1 MTTHEGT
8 FTKHRV
14 RKFVAALTAT
24 TLAGLLALATGA
36 GVAQAQVGKTYD
48 ASVDETIADIQS
60 YWTKTMPDVY
70 GMQYEAIPTNRVY
83 PYSSSNPP
91 PNCDD
96 GGRTTTPYQQI
107 AGNAFY
113 CSNGDFVAYD
123 EEGLIPKL
131 RQQYGEFAVGLVFA
145 HELGHAIQAR
155 VNYNPGA
162 SVYLEQQA
170 DCFAGSWAQ
179 HVATST
185 DANVHLSKDDLDTA
199 LAGLLA
205 LRDPSG
211 IDGSQDGAHGNG
223 FDRVSAFQ
231 DGYEGGA
238 KACADYQQHPP
249 TVTESAYTSQS
260 DYDNNGNLSMS
271 ELLPLVE
278 DSMKSYWTNATTKFT
293 GTTKIVAGNPVKA
306 ADSCSGGN
314 GNGSDQGALSDAAVY
329 CAATD
334 TVTYD
339 AQQLAAEH
347 DSIGDFAP
355 AVLLATEYAA
365 SVQHA
370 LGRDV
375 QSAAG
380 RSASVCLAGA
390 WAADV
395 GGQTADSSGTN
406 SGTGG
411 SSSLSPGDL
420 DEAVKALVASPSGA
434 VDRGSA
440 FDRVSAFRTGFHDGA
455 SACVSAA
462 TASTKTTGTKTTGT
476 KTHNTKTRS
485 TKTHSTKKTTQA

>member
-1 MTTHEGT
+1 MTTHEGPLAMQR
-8 FTKHRV
+8 F
-14 RKFVAALTAT
+14 RKFVAAITAT

-60 YWTKTMPDVY
+60 YWSATMPAVY
-70 GMQYEAIPTNRVY
+70 GMQYQSIPTSRIF
-83 PYSSSNPP
+83 PYSSNNPP

-96 GGRTTTPYQQI
+96 GGQTTTPYEQV

-155 VNYNPGA
+155 VNYSPSA
-162 SVYLEQQA
+162 TVYLEQQA

-179 HVATST
+179 HVATSN
-185 DANVHLSKDDLDTA
+185 DANVHLSKDDLDVA

-211 IDGSQDGAHGNG
+211 VDGSQDGAHGNG

-238 KACADYQQHPP
+238 QKCADYQNNPP
-249 TVTESAYTSQS
+249 TVTESAYASQS
-260 DYDNNGNLSMS
+260 DEADNGNLSMS

-278 DSMKSYWTNATTKFT
+278 DSMKTYWTNATTKFS
-293 GTTKIVAGNPVKA
+293 GATKIEAGDPATA
-306 ADSCSGGN
+306 ADSCSSGN
-314 GNGSDQGALSDAAVY
+314 GNGSDQGALADAVVY

-339 AQQLAAEH
+339 AQALAAEH

-380 RSASVCLAGA
+380 RSDSVCLAGS
-390 WAADV
+390 WAANI
-395 GGQTADSSGTN
+395 GGEATGTTDSTSGN
-406 SGTGG
+406 

-420 DEAVKALVASPSGA
+420 DEAISALVASRSGN

-440 FDRVSAFRTGFHDGA
+440 FDRVAAFRKGFHDGA
-455 SACVSAA
+455 SACVGA
-462 TASTKTTGTKTTGT
+462 TTSSTKTPTTKTPTT
-476 KTHNTKTRS
+476 KTSTRTSTTGATKR
-485 TKTHSTKKTTQA
+485 TTQA

>member
-1 MTTHEGT
+1 
-8 FTKHRV
+8 
-14 RKFVAALTAT
+14 
-24 TLAGLLALATGA
+24 
-36 GVAQAQVGKTYD
+36 
-48 ASVDETIADIQS
+48 
-60 YWTKTMPDVY
+60 MPDVY
-70 GMQYEAIPTNRVY
+70 GMQYPAIPTSRVF

-96 GGRTTTPYQQI
+96 GGKTTTPYQEI

-155 VNYNPGA
+155 VDYNPGA

-238 KACADYQQHPP
+238 QACADYQQHPP
-249 TVTESAYTSQS
+249 TVTESGYSSQS
-260 DYDNNGNLSMS
+260 DYADNGNLSMS

-278 DSMKSYWTNATTKFT
+278 DSMKTYWSSATSKFT
-293 GTTKIVAGNPVKA
+293 GATKIVAGNPAAA
-306 ADSCSGGN
+306 ADSCPTG
-314 GNGSDQGALSDAAVY
+314 DQGALSDAAVY

-339 AQQLAAEH
+339 PQQLAAEH

-355 AVLLATEYAA
+355 AVVLATEYAA

-380 RSASVCLAGA
+380 RRASVCLAGA

-395 GGQTADSSGTN
+395 GGETAGSAGSSSG
-406 SGTGG
+406 SGGG
-411 SSSLSPGDL
+411 SSLSPGDL
-420 DEAVKALVASPSGA
+420 DEAVSALVANHSGN

-440 FDRVSAFRTGFHDGA
+440 FDRVSAFRTGFHGGA
-455 SACVSAA
+455 SACVSATTSSA
-462 TASTKTTGTKTTGT
+462 KTPG
-476 KTHNTKTRS
+476 
-485 TKTHSTKKTTQA
+485 TKTHSTKQPTHKKTTQA

>member
-1 MTTHEGT
+1 MTTHEGAL
-8 FTKHRV
+8 TKQRI
-14 RKFVAALTAT
+14 RKFVAAVTAT
-24 TLAGLLALATGA
+24 TLAGMLTLATGV
-36 GVAQAQVGKTYD
+36 GVAQAQTGKTYD
-48 ASVDETIADIQS
+48 ASVTETIADIQS
-60 YWTKTMPDVY
+60 YWSNTMPDVY
-70 GMQYEAIPTNRVY
+70 GMQYEAIPADRVF
-83 PYSSSNPP
+83 PYSESNPP
-91 PNCDD
+91 PNCED
-96 GGRTTTPYQQI
+96 GGRTTTPYKEI

-123 EEGLIPKL
+123 EQGLIPEL
-131 RQQYGEFAVGLVFA
+131 RSKYGEFAVGLVFA

-155 VNYNPGA
+155 VNYNPSA

-179 HVATST
+179 HVASS
-185 DANVHLSKDDLDTA
+185 DDSNVHLSKDDLDVA

-238 KACADYQQHPP
+238 QACADYENNPP

-260 DYDNNGNLSMS
+260 DYDNSGNLSMS
-271 ELLPLVE
+271 ELLPLVT
-278 DSMKSYWTNATTKFT
+278 DSMKSYWTNATSKFT
-293 GTTKIVAGNPVKA
+293 GTTKIVAGDPTDA
-306 ADSCSGGN
+306 ADRCSSG
-314 GNGSDQGALSDAAVY
+314 DAGALDDTAVY

-334 TVTYD
+334 TITYD
-339 AQQLAAEH
+339 AQALASEYE
-347 DSIGDFAP
+347 SIGDFAP

-365 SVQHA
+365 SVQHS

-390 WAADV
+390 WAANV
-395 GGQTADSSGTN
+395 GNETGSS
-406 SGTGG
+406 SQA
-411 SSSLSPGDL
+411 SSLSPGDL
-420 DEAVKALVASPSGA
+420 DEAISALVASRSGN

-440 FDRVSAFRTGFHDGA
+440 FDRVSAFRKGFHDGP
-455 SACVSAA
+455 SACV
-462 TASTKTTGTKTTGT
+462 KTTAAAHKTT
-476 KTHNTKTRS
+476 KV
-485 TKTHSTKKTTQA
+485 